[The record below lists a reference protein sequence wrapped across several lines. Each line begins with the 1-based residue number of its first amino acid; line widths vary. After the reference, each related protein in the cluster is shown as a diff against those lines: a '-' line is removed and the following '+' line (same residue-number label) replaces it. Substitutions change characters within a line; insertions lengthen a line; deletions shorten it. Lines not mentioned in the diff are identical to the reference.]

1 MAGASVA
8 DGAAEMEQNRVAGR
22 LLPGGLAEVDNE
34 DGSKTLLRFVGV
46 DGQSMK
52 FEPVEND
59 GHEMTLRGSSVAERH
74 VSDVQGAGSTPA
86 PATED
91 RNHEN

>member
-1 MAGASVA
+1 MAGAGVG
-8 DGAAEMEQNRVAGR
+8 DGAATMEQNRVTGR
-22 LLPGGLAEVDNE
+22 LLPGGFAEVDNE

-74 VSDVQGAGSTPA
+74 VVYTCNAQVRSLPSEQEMTQC
-86 PATED
+86 
-91 RNHEN
+91 